1 MLTDTG
7 EKMGKSSS
15 FHVQDLKLMGGAQRR
30 AKEAEER
37 VMSWVFGPNSF
48 QTFFS
53 SSLPNILSSKQKPKR
68 RKINIKNLE

>member
-53 SSLPNILSSKQKPKR
+53 SSPLTLMDSCSK
-68 RKINIKNLE
+68 EGFAVVG